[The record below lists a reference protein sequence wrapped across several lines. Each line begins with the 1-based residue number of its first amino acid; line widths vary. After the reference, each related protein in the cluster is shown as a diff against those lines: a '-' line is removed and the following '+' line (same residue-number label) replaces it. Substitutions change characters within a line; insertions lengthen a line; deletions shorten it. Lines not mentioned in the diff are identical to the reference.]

1 LQFQVGRIAPNGE
14 IVMRKI
20 GALNFQQLRGKLEH
34 MGLTPT

>member
-1 LQFQVGRIAPNGE
+1 
-14 IVMRKI
+14 MRKI